1 MGIGEKAWQRTGT
14 LSGGQQQRAAIARAL
29 VQRARVLLADEPIAS
44 LDPESAR
51 NVMQTLRDLNQKDG
65 LTVVVTLHQV
75 DYAMRF
81 CPRTV
86 ALKKGEIVYD
96 GPTERLT
103 PQFLA
108 ELYGAESDEL
118 FAAKTSAAQEAVT
131 LPAALSA
138 RRPALPRS
146 HPEPFASP
154 LYPRRKYMF
163 SRLLSGLLVSV
174 MLLGSA
180 LTAQAQQTLNFG
192 IISTEASQNL
202 KVLWDPFLKDMS
214 KALGMEVKAFFAS
227 DYAGVIEGMRF
238 KKVDLSWIGN
248 KGAMVMVDRANGEVF
263 AQTTAPDG
271 SKGYYSCLIV
281 NKKSPLQNLDDMF
294 AQASKLS
301 FSNGDPNSTSG
312 FLVPGYYVF
321 AKNGKDPQKIF
332 ARTVSANHEANALSV
347 ANNTVDVATCNNEGL
362 ARLAITA
369 PEKAK
374 ELRVIWKSPL
384 IPSDPL
390 VWRKDLPEETKKKI
404 TDFIFSYGVK
414 GENVEQA
421 RKILTALQW
430 GPFIKSDNSQLIPLR
445 QLELF
450 RAKTVLEGNKDMDA
464 KEKAA
469 KIAEIER
476 KLAELGK

>member
-1 MGIGEKAWQRTGT
+1 
-14 LSGGQQQRAAIARAL
+14 
-29 VQRARVLLADEPIAS
+29 
-44 LDPESAR
+44 
-51 NVMQTLRDLNQKDG
+51 
-65 LTVVVTLHQV
+65 
-75 DYAMRF
+75 
-81 CPRTV
+81 
-86 ALKKGEIVYD
+86 
-96 GPTERLT
+96 
-103 PQFLA
+103 
-108 ELYGAESDEL
+108 
-118 FAAKTSAAQEAVT
+118 
-131 LPAALSA
+131 
-138 RRPALPRS
+138 
-146 HPEPFASP
+146 
-154 LYPRRKYMF
+154 MF
-163 SRLLSGLLVSV
+163 SRLLSGLLVSA

-281 NKKSPLQNLDDMF
+281 NK
-294 AQASKLS
+294 LS

-390 VWRKDLPEETKKKI
+390 VWRKDLPDETKKKI
-404 TDFIFSYGVK
+404 TDFIFSYDVK

>member
-1 MGIGEKAWQRTGT
+1 
-14 LSGGQQQRAAIARAL
+14 
-29 VQRARVLLADEPIAS
+29 
-44 LDPESAR
+44 
-51 NVMQTLRDLNQKDG
+51 
-65 LTVVVTLHQV
+65 
-75 DYAMRF
+75 
-81 CPRTV
+81 
-86 ALKKGEIVYD
+86 
-96 GPTERLT
+96 
-103 PQFLA
+103 
-108 ELYGAESDEL
+108 
-118 FAAKTSAAQEAVT
+118 
-131 LPAALSA
+131 
-138 RRPALPRS
+138 
-146 HPEPFASP
+146 
-154 LYPRRKYMF
+154 MF
-163 SRLLSGLLVSV
+163 SRLLSGLLVSA

-281 NKKSPLQNLDDMF
+281 KKSPLQNLDDMF

-332 ARTVSANHEANALSV
+332 ARTVPANHAANALSV

-390 VWRKDLPEETKKKI
+390 VWRKDLPEVTKKKI

>member
-1 MGIGEKAWQRTGT
+1 M
-14 LSGGQQQRAAIARAL
+14 
-29 VQRARVLLADEPIAS
+29 P
-44 LDPESAR
+44 
-51 NVMQTLRDLNQKDG
+51 
-65 LTVVVTLHQV
+65 
-75 DYAMRF
+75 
-81 CPRTV
+81 
-86 ALKKGEIVYD
+86 
-96 GPTERLT
+96 
-103 PQFLA
+103 
-108 ELYGAESDEL
+108 
-118 FAAKTSAAQEAVT
+118 
-131 LPAALSA
+131 
-138 RRPALPRS
+138 
-146 HPEPFASP
+146 
-154 LYPRRKYMF
+154 
-163 SRLLSGLLVSV
+163 VS
-174 MLLGSA
+174 
-180 LTAQAQQTLNFG
+180 
-192 IISTEASQNL
+192 
-202 KVLWDPFLKDMS
+202 S
-214 KALGMEVKAFFAS
+214 KACAS
-227 DYAGVIEGMRF
+227 R
-238 KKVDLSWIGN
+238 KSDLSWIGN
-248 KGAMVMVDRANGEVF
+248 KGAMVKVDRANGEVF

-421 RKILTALQW
+421 RQDPDRPAV
-430 GPFIKSDNSQLIPLR
+430 GPLHQVR
-445 QLELF
+445 QQPADPAAPAGAVPRQDGAGRQQGYGCQGKGRQDRRD
-450 RAKTVLEGNKDMDA
+450 RA
-464 KEKAA
+464 
-469 KIAEIER
+469 
-476 KLAELGK
+476 

>member
-1 MGIGEKAWQRTGT
+1 
-14 LSGGQQQRAAIARAL
+14 
-29 VQRARVLLADEPIAS
+29 
-44 LDPESAR
+44 
-51 NVMQTLRDLNQKDG
+51 
-65 LTVVVTLHQV
+65 
-75 DYAMRF
+75 
-81 CPRTV
+81 
-86 ALKKGEIVYD
+86 
-96 GPTERLT
+96 
-103 PQFLA
+103 
-108 ELYGAESDEL
+108 
-118 FAAKTSAAQEAVT
+118 
-131 LPAALSA
+131 
-138 RRPALPRS
+138 
-146 HPEPFASP
+146 
-154 LYPRRKYMF
+154 MF
-163 SRLLSGLLVSV
+163 SRLLSGLLVSA

-180 LTAQAQQTLNFG
+180 LTVQAQQTLNFG

-248 KGAMVMVDRANGEVF
+248 
-263 AQTTAPDG
+263 
-271 SKGYYSCLIV
+271 KGYYSCLIV

-390 VWRKDLPEETKKKI
+390 VWRKDLPEDTKKKI

>member
-1 MGIGEKAWQRTGT
+1 
-14 LSGGQQQRAAIARAL
+14 
-29 VQRARVLLADEPIAS
+29 
-44 LDPESAR
+44 
-51 NVMQTLRDLNQKDG
+51 
-65 LTVVVTLHQV
+65 
-75 DYAMRF
+75 
-81 CPRTV
+81 
-86 ALKKGEIVYD
+86 
-96 GPTERLT
+96 
-103 PQFLA
+103 
-108 ELYGAESDEL
+108 
-118 FAAKTSAAQEAVT
+118 
-131 LPAALSA
+131 
-138 RRPALPRS
+138 
-146 HPEPFASP
+146 
-154 LYPRRKYMF
+154 MF
-163 SRLLSGLLVSV
+163 SRLLSGLLVSA

-248 KGAMVMVDRANGEVF
+248 KGAMVMVDRANVEVF
-263 AQTTAPDG
+263 AQTTGPDG

-450 RAKTVLEGNKDMDA
+450 RAKMVLEGNKDMDA

>member
-1 MGIGEKAWQRTGT
+1 
-14 LSGGQQQRAAIARAL
+14 
-29 VQRARVLLADEPIAS
+29 
-44 LDPESAR
+44 
-51 NVMQTLRDLNQKDG
+51 
-65 LTVVVTLHQV
+65 
-75 DYAMRF
+75 
-81 CPRTV
+81 
-86 ALKKGEIVYD
+86 
-96 GPTERLT
+96 
-103 PQFLA
+103 
-108 ELYGAESDEL
+108 
-118 FAAKTSAAQEAVT
+118 
-131 LPAALSA
+131 
-138 RRPALPRS
+138 
-146 HPEPFASP
+146 
-154 LYPRRKYMF
+154 MF
-163 SRLLSGLLVSV
+163 FRLLSGLLVSA

-202 KVLWDPFLKDMS
+202 KVLWEPFLRDMS

-227 DYAGVIEGMRF
+227 DYAGIIEGMRF

-281 NKKSPLQNLDDMF
+281 NRKSPLQNLDDMF
-294 AQASKLS
+294 AQASRLS

-390 VWRKDLPEETKKKI
+390 VWRKDLSDETKKKI

-421 RKILTALQW
+421 RKILTDL
-430 GPFIKSDNSQLIPLR
+430 
-445 QLELF
+445 
-450 RAKTVLEGNKDMDA
+450 
-464 KEKAA
+464 
-469 KIAEIER
+469 
-476 KLAELGK
+476 

>member
-1 MGIGEKAWQRTGT
+1 
-14 LSGGQQQRAAIARAL
+14 
-29 VQRARVLLADEPIAS
+29 
-44 LDPESAR
+44 
-51 NVMQTLRDLNQKDG
+51 
-65 LTVVVTLHQV
+65 
-75 DYAMRF
+75 
-81 CPRTV
+81 
-86 ALKKGEIVYD
+86 
-96 GPTERLT
+96 
-103 PQFLA
+103 
-108 ELYGAESDEL
+108 
-118 FAAKTSAAQEAVT
+118 
-131 LPAALSA
+131 
-138 RRPALPRS
+138 
-146 HPEPFASP
+146 
-154 LYPRRKYMF
+154 MF
-163 SRLLSGLLVSV
+163 SRLLSGLLVSA

-390 VWRKDLPEETKKKI
+390 VWRKDLPDEAKKKI

>member
-1 MGIGEKAWQRTGT
+1 M
-14 LSGGQQQRAAIARAL
+14 
-29 VQRARVLLADEPIAS
+29 
-44 LDPESAR
+44 
-51 NVMQTLRDLNQKDG
+51 
-65 LTVVVTLHQV
+65 
-75 DYAMRF
+75 
-81 CPRTV
+81 
-86 ALKKGEIVYD
+86 
-96 GPTERLT
+96 
-103 PQFLA
+103 
-108 ELYGAESDEL
+108 
-118 FAAKTSAAQEAVT
+118 
-131 LPAALSA
+131 
-138 RRPALPRS
+138 
-146 HPEPFASP
+146 
-154 LYPRRKYMF
+154 
-163 SRLLSGLLVSV
+163 
-174 MLLGSA
+174 
-180 LTAQAQQTLNFG
+180 
-192 IISTEASQNL
+192 
-202 KVLWDPFLKDMS
+202 
-214 KALGMEVKAFFAS
+214 
-227 DYAGVIEGMRF
+227 
-238 KKVDLSWIGN
+238 
-248 KGAMVMVDRANGEVF
+248 
-263 AQTTAPDG
+263 
-271 SKGYYSCLIV
+271 
-281 NKKSPLQNLDDMF
+281 
-294 AQASKLS
+294 
-301 FSNGDPNSTSG
+301 
-312 FLVPGYYVF
+312 
-321 AKNGKDPQKIF
+321 
-332 ARTVSANHEANALSV
+332 SANHEANALSV

>member
-1 MGIGEKAWQRTGT
+1 
-14 LSGGQQQRAAIARAL
+14 
-29 VQRARVLLADEPIAS
+29 
-44 LDPESAR
+44 
-51 NVMQTLRDLNQKDG
+51 
-65 LTVVVTLHQV
+65 
-75 DYAMRF
+75 
-81 CPRTV
+81 
-86 ALKKGEIVYD
+86 
-96 GPTERLT
+96 
-103 PQFLA
+103 
-108 ELYGAESDEL
+108 
-118 FAAKTSAAQEAVT
+118 
-131 LPAALSA
+131 
-138 RRPALPRS
+138 
-146 HPEPFASP
+146 
-154 LYPRRKYMF
+154 MF
-163 SRLLSGLLVSV
+163 SRLLSGLLVSA

-369 PEKAK
+369 MKVWP
-374 ELRVIWKSPL
+374 VWPSPL
-384 IPSDPL
+384 PKRP
-390 VWRKDLPEETKKKI
+390 R
-404 TDFIFSYGVK
+404 
-414 GENVEQA
+414 NCA
-421 RKILTALQW
+421 
-430 GPFIKSDNSQLIPLR
+430 
-445 QLELF
+445 
-450 RAKTVLEGNKDMDA
+450 
-464 KEKAA
+464 
-469 KIAEIER
+469 
-476 KLAELGK
+476 

>member
-1 MGIGEKAWQRTGT
+1 
-14 LSGGQQQRAAIARAL
+14 
-29 VQRARVLLADEPIAS
+29 
-44 LDPESAR
+44 
-51 NVMQTLRDLNQKDG
+51 
-65 LTVVVTLHQV
+65 
-75 DYAMRF
+75 
-81 CPRTV
+81 
-86 ALKKGEIVYD
+86 
-96 GPTERLT
+96 
-103 PQFLA
+103 
-108 ELYGAESDEL
+108 
-118 FAAKTSAAQEAVT
+118 
-131 LPAALSA
+131 
-138 RRPALPRS
+138 
-146 HPEPFASP
+146 
-154 LYPRRKYMF
+154 MF
-163 SRLLSGLLVSV
+163 SRLLSGLLVSA

-332 ARTVSANHEANALSV
+332 ARTVSANHEAMRSL
-347 ANNTVDVATCNNEGL
+347 
-362 ARLAITA
+362 
-369 PEKAK
+369 
-374 ELRVIWKSPL
+374 
-384 IPSDPL
+384 
-390 VWRKDLPEETKKKI
+390 
-404 TDFIFSYGVK
+404 
-414 GENVEQA
+414 
-421 RKILTALQW
+421 
-430 GPFIKSDNSQLIPLR
+430 
-445 QLELF
+445 
-450 RAKTVLEGNKDMDA
+450 
-464 KEKAA
+464 
-469 KIAEIER
+469 
-476 KLAELGK
+476 

>member
-1 MGIGEKAWQRTGT
+1 
-14 LSGGQQQRAAIARAL
+14 
-29 VQRARVLLADEPIAS
+29 
-44 LDPESAR
+44 
-51 NVMQTLRDLNQKDG
+51 
-65 LTVVVTLHQV
+65 
-75 DYAMRF
+75 
-81 CPRTV
+81 
-86 ALKKGEIVYD
+86 
-96 GPTERLT
+96 
-103 PQFLA
+103 
-108 ELYGAESDEL
+108 
-118 FAAKTSAAQEAVT
+118 
-131 LPAALSA
+131 
-138 RRPALPRS
+138 
-146 HPEPFASP
+146 
-154 LYPRRKYMF
+154 MF
-163 SRLLSGLLVSV
+163 SRLLSGLLVSA

-238 KKVDLSWIGN
+238 KKVELRWIGN
-248 KGAMVMVDRANGEVF
+248 KGHRVRVASANGEVC
-263 AQTTAPDG
+263 AQPTAPDASTG
-271 SKGYYSCLIV
+271 SYSCVIV
-281 NKKSPLQNLDDMF
+281 KKKSPLQNLDDMF

-332 ARTVSANHEANALSV
+332 ARTVSANQEANALSV